1 VIGGFGYRR
10 EIVEN
15 EECEESQGSEED
27 DFAAEMHPEYGF
39 ERLVA
44 SGVSGK

>member
-1 VIGGFGYRR
+1 LGDSGYRS

-15 EECEESQGSEED
+15 EECEESQSGEED
-27 DFAAEMHPEYGF
+27 DFAVGMHPEYGF

-44 SGVSGK
+44 SGANGE